1 MATGPLRDRSF
12 SLQDDGMIL
21 THRLAMMADEPALS
35 VLMTQAIDRLQ
46 AEFLDADQV
55 KASHAFMGLDSR
67 LISDGTYFVIE
78 DAGSI
83 AGCGGWSRRA
93 TAYGGN
99 HSAGRDDRLLDPAT
113 EAAKVRAMYTHP
125 DHVRKGV
132 GTLILSLCQAAAK
145 AEGFAALELTG
156 TMAGVPLY
164 RNFGFEGVRPIED
177 SGVPMLL
184 MRKPI

>member
-1 MATGPLRDRSF
+1 MT
-12 SLQDDGMIL
+12 L
-21 THRLAMMADEPALS
+21 THRLATPADEPALS
-35 VLMTQAIDRLQ
+35 TLMTLAIDRLQ
-46 AEFLDADQV
+46 SSFLTPDQV
-55 KASHAFMGLDSR
+55 QASHAFMGLDSR
-67 LISDGTYFVIE
+67 LIVDGTYFVIQDG
-78 DAGSI
+78 DAI

-132 GTLILSLCQAAAK
+132 GTLTLSLCEEAAR
-145 AEGFAALELTG
+145 AEGFRALELSA

-164 RNFGFEGVRPIED
+164 RSFGFVDVRPFED
-177 SGVPMLL
+177 SGVPMIL
-184 MRKPI
+184 MRKAI

>member
-1 MATGPLRDRSF
+1 MT
-12 SLQDDGMIL
+12 L
-21 THRLAMMADEPALS
+21 THRLATLADEPALS
-35 VLMTQAIDRLQ
+35 ALMTLAIDRLQ
-46 AEFLDADQV
+46 STFLTPDQV
-55 KASHAFMGLDSR
+55 AASHAFMGLDSR
-67 LISDGTYFVIE
+67 LIADGTYFVILDG
-78 DAGSI
+78 DAI

-132 GTLILSLCQAAAK
+132 GTLTLSLCEQAASV
-145 AEGFAALELTG
+145 EGFRTLELSA

-164 RNFGFEGVRPIED
+164 RSFGFVDVRPFED
-177 SGVPMLL
+177 SGVPMIL
-184 MRKPI
+184 MRKAI

>member
-1 MATGPLRDRSF
+1 MT
-12 SLQDDGMIL
+12 L
-21 THRLAMMADEPALS
+21 THRLATPADEAALS
-35 VLMTQAIDRLQ
+35 ALMTLAIDRLQ
-46 AEFLDADQV
+46 STFLTPDQV
-55 KASHAFMGLDSR
+55 AASHAFMGLDSR
-67 LISDGTYFVIE
+67 LIADGTYFVILDG
-78 DAGSI
+78 DAI

-132 GTLILSLCQAAAK
+132 GTLTLSLCEQAASV
-145 AEGFAALELTG
+145 EGFRTLELSA

-164 RNFGFEGVRPIED
+164 RSFGFVDVRPFED
-177 SGVPMLL
+177 SGVPMIL
-184 MRKPI
+184 MRKAI